1 MGASSVP
8 VGILRCLDFRKWAWW
23 QLPHALR
30 FYVAL
35 VPVAALGLTCFA
47 GLRTSWRTSDLV
59 TGLLLLGCATVSVA
73 ATPRSTYVEGGITR
87 DFITVWV
94 LPAAIVLPP
103 VYAMLMPIPLCAL
116 IQWRVHRGL
125 IHRKVFTAGAI
136 ALGYGAASFV
146 FHSFPATFAGSAIGH
161 DRHAVT
167 WVLAAAACEFLV
179 ARWHAWLLLIAIKL
193 SDPSVKVLRLE
204 FNRELVLANVAESDL
219 GVLITAVVAASP
231 WLSVLAIPMIM
242 LARRFMMHSQLIAQ
256 TRLDSKTGLL
266 NSSTWESEA
275 TAEIARAV
283 RTHAPLS
290 VALIDID
297 HFKLVNDTHGHLVG
311 DVVLR
316 AVTDAIGEHLRNYDL
331 AGRFGGEEFVVLLP
345 QARQEDAVHIAE
357 RLRTYVAAMAIPIR
371 DAVDGQ
377 DGDVPRVRLT
387 ISIGVAALDDTH
399 RELGQLMAAA
409 DSALYLAKQSG
420 RNRTRVLPAAADSSA
435 PEVTSTSSVA
445 VRQ

>member
-1 MGASSVP
+1 MGASSIP
-8 VGILRCLDFRKWAWW
+8 PGIVKCVDFRTWAWW
-23 QLPHALR
+23 Q
-30 FYVAL
+30 
-35 VPVAALGLTCFA
+35 VPVVLRSYVGLVTLAAA
-47 GLRTSWRTSDLV
+47 GLICFSASQTTWSTADLV
-59 TGLLLLGCATVSVA
+59 QYLLLLGCALASVA
-73 ATPRSTYVEGGITR
+73 ATPRSTYVQGRMTR

-94 LPAAIVLPP
+94 LPVAILLPP
-103 VYAMLMPIPLCAL
+103 VYAMFMPIPLYVL
-116 IQWRVHRGL
+116 TQWRVHRGV
-125 IHRKVFTAGAI
+125 IYRKVFTASSI
-136 ALGYGAASFV
+136 ALAYGAVSIVFRLFPASF
-146 FHSFPATFAGSAIGH
+146 AGPQIGH
-161 DRHAVT
+161 GLHAFK
-167 WVLAAAACEFLV
+167 WALAAAACELFV
-179 ARWHAWLLLIAIKL
+179 GRCHNALLLFAIKL
-193 SDPSVKVLRLE
+193 SDPSIRVLRLE
-204 FNRELVLANVAESDL
+204 LSRESLLANFAESDL
-219 GVLITAVVAASP
+219 GVLISLVVAADP
-231 WLSVLAIPMIM
+231 LLSLFAIPTIM
-242 LARRFMMHSQLIAQ
+242 LARRFMMHAQLMAQ
-256 TRLDSKTGLL
+256 ARTDTKTGLL
-266 NSSTWESEA
+266 NSSTWETEA
-275 TAEIARAV
+275 TAEVERAV